1 MYNFH
6 ISNVL
11 ELHSVWVQYHNRK
24 QGTLFVRFG
33 VRIVKQRVD
42 SGFLVL
48 ILMLIIPNLLLLTE
62 QNVVLTCLIE
72 CPHCELTVLQFNIM
86 SNIISKLPLQIGS
99 VDQLIFP
106 MWGFQCKLYYTGTT
120 GTGLQGDTGHFAS

>member
-48 ILMLIIPNLLLLTE
+48 ILMLIIPYLLLLTE

-72 CPHCELTVLQFNIM
+72 CPHNEQFNIM
-86 SNIISKLPLQIGS
+86 SNIIKAAVTNWKRGPTYISNVRLS
-99 VDQLIFP
+99 
-106 MWGFQCKLYYTGTT
+106 M
-120 GTGLQGDTGHFAS
+120 